1 MHSNGQTV
9 ANRQINLPTDI
20 QGQTDSQPASQTNRQ
35 TNKETSRMK
44 ERKKGRKNEKIAPAP
59 NNSAVCCLPIP
70 VARMRISLEKAF
82 LHHEIA
88 IQAHDGRIDI
98 SPPILAP

>member
-44 ERKKGRKNEKIAPAP
+44 ERKKERMKE
-59 NNSAVCCLPIP
+59 LPLPQTILQS
-70 VARMRISLEKAF
+70 VASQYQLP
-82 LHHEIA
+82 
-88 IQAHDGRIDI
+88 G
-98 SPPILAP
+98 

>member
-1 MHSNGQTV
+1 
-9 ANRQINLPTDI
+9 
-20 QGQTDSQPASQTNRQ
+20 
-35 TNKETSRMK
+35 
-44 ERKKGRKNEKIAPAP
+44 
-59 NNSAVCCLPIP
+59 
-70 VARMRISLEKAF
+70 MRISLEKAF